1 MFSLFSDW
9 HLLQSTVL
17 STFIL
22 QMELVLVTPRL
33 FDPLIYKFNM
43 NIHNN
48 PWVFFY
54 EVEEANNNLKL
65 L

>member
-48 PWVFFY
+48 PWVFF
-54 EVEEANNNLKL
+54 LRS
-65 L
+65 